1 MVSPLFERVTLLLS
15 AMLALMGPLAIAFG
29 RRIYTE
35 EQRSRADVLYHAYL
49 LGTAC
54 VSIVGTAS
62 LVWTLL
68 AGLPTIWAV
77 AVLPAVPFPV
87 YLLQWKFHRAVGY
100 TGWLGTA

>member
-1 MVSPLFERVTLLLS
+1 MVSPLFERLTLLLS
-15 AMLALMGPLAIAFG
+15 AMLALMAPLAIAFG
-29 RRIYTE
+29 RRTYTE
-35 EQRSRADVLYHAYL
+35 KQRSRADALYHAYL
-49 LGTAC
+49 FGTAC

-68 AGLPTIWAV
+68 AGLPTVWAV
-77 AVLPAVPFPV
+77 AVLPAVPLPA